1 MNQVTKQSKYEWI
14 KGVNFLIDQWN
25 ISERSVRTLNNKI
38 FEFMTSVSKNVYTDN
53 LADIVRKY
61 NTKYHSTIK
70 TKPADVKSSIH
81 INFNK

>member
-1 MNQVTKQSKYEWI
+1 
-14 KGVNFLIDQWN
+14 
-25 ISERSVRTLNNKI
+25 
-38 FEFMTSVSKNVYTDN
+38 MTSVSKNVYTDN

>member
-1 MNQVTKQSKYEWI
+1 M
-14 KGVNFLIDQWN
+14 
-25 ISERSVRTLNNKI
+25 

-53 LADIVRKY
+53 LADIVLKY

-70 TKPADVKSSIH
+70 TKPADVKSSTQ

>member
-1 MNQVTKQSKYEWI
+1 MNQVTKQTKYDWI
-14 KGVNFLIDQWN
+14 KRVNFLIDQWN
-25 ISERSVRTLNNKI
+25 ISERSVRTLNNKM

-53 LADIVRKY
+53 LADIVLKY

-70 TKPADVKSSIH
+70 TKPADVKSSTQ